1 MLAMEDG
8 GGLGR
13 RAEQAWGALQL
24 VPVGCGRLWV
34 RAAGSRWCDPL
45 RRGGFL
51 GRRPDRAG
59 RRTSNPAAD
68 CEEEC
73 QQSHGGDHLPV
84 PVAASTASSFWAA
97 FQEACWI

>member
-8 GGLGR
+8 GGLA

-34 RAAGSRWCDPL
+34 RAPGSRWCDPL

-51 GRRPDRAG
+51 GRRPDRRACG
-59 RRTSNPAAD
+59 RRIQAVSSHRLRVRAPKISVLNRYPPISAA
-68 CEEEC
+68 
-73 QQSHGGDHLPV
+73 QPRSG
-84 PVAASTASSFWAA
+84 
-97 FQEACWI
+97 